1 MLAIATEDDAAHQPL
16 ATEYQMLAGTNPI
29 AANFSLAASGSWVVN
44 AALFKP
50 AVNTP
55 TPPSI
60 QSFIATPQNINTGNS
75 STLSWSV
82 SGNPA
87 PALSI
92 DNGVGAVT
100 GTSVSVT
107 PATTTTYTLTATN
120 SGGSRSASTTVTVDA
135 NDPGHIG
142 QWSSPIATPMVLVH
156 GLLLNNGKILAWSSG
171 DQARIFDPATSSLT
185 PVPDLIT
192 NLLCSGEVI
201 LTNGNP
207 LSVGGESFGPPS
219 KHVDIFSLASSTW
232 SAATPL
238 NMARWYPTATV
249 LPDGRVLAMSGEGSS
264 GGYVPVPE
272 IYNPKTK
279 AWTMMAASA
288 SNPNTPNYPF
298 MFVLPDGRVAFTGA
312 SEYDTITQIL
322 DINSQIWSTVDNTI
336 LPGSSAVMYQPGKVM
351 KSGEAA
357 DSGFSG
363 PATSTTYVID
373 FNKPTPAWRKTAN
386 MAYPRSFENLTALP
400 DGTVLVTGGDTTKNG
415 TNAATAV
422 EAAELW
428 NPITETWSTMASEQ
442 RPRLYHSIAILMP
455 DGRVFVSGGG
465 NDSPPMPNE
474 LTAEYYSPPYLFKGA
489 RPIVSS
495 APGTVQYGS
504 QFFVATPDAST
515 IASVALIKASAVTH
529 FTNMEQRFMNLSF
542 TQASG
547 GITVNAPASP
557 NVATPGVYML
567 FIVNN
572 NGVPA
577 VAPFVTLPSSFDNAQ
592 PPSITSALTASGTAG
607 SPFSYTITASNN
619 PTSFNATNLPTW
631 ASVNTTTGVI
641 SGTPTVAGTSSVT
654 LSATNAGGT
663 GSATLALTITQ
674 PSTVLLGDQVIES
687 QLDDNVLGSAEAFQS
702 AASASGTVGSLKIY
716 LDGSSTA
723 TKLVAGLYAD
733 NAGHPGA
740 LIAQGSSTALTPA
753 AWNSVTIIP
762 GAIVTAGQPYW
773 IAILGTNSGLL
784 RFRDRNGGCNS
795 ETNAQSNLTSLPSS
809 WATGSIY
816 PSCPLSGYG
825 IP

>member
-1 MLAIATEDDAAHQPL
+1 
-16 ATEYQMLAGTNPI
+16 
-29 AANFSLAASGSWVVN
+29 
-44 AALFKP
+44 
-50 AVNTP
+50 
-55 TPPSI
+55 
-60 QSFIATPQNINTGNS
+60 
-75 STLSWSV
+75 
-82 SGNPA
+82 
-87 PALSI
+87 
-92 DNGVGAVT
+92 
-100 GTSVSVT
+100 
-107 PATTTTYTLTATN
+107 
-120 SGGSRSASTTVTVDA
+120 
-135 NDPGHIG
+135 
-142 QWSSPIATPMVLVH
+142 
-156 GLLLNNGKILAWSSG
+156 
-171 DQARIFDPATSSLT
+171 
-185 PVPDLIT
+185 
-192 NLLCSGEVI
+192 
-201 LTNGNP
+201 
-207 LSVGGESFGPPS
+207 
-219 KHVDIFSLASSTW
+219 
-232 SAATPL
+232 
-238 NMARWYPTATV
+238 
-249 LPDGRVLAMSGEGSS
+249 
-264 GGYVPVPE
+264 
-272 IYNPKTK
+272 
-279 AWTMMAASA
+279 
-288 SNPNTPNYPF
+288 
-298 MFVLPDGRVAFTGA
+298 
-312 SEYDTITQIL
+312 
-322 DINSQIWSTVDNTI
+322 
-336 LPGSSAVMYQPGKVM
+336 M